1 MSETINT
8 TLLLSLLFLE
18 EYNKAGIANTSVIEY
33 ITLILDAISG
43 TSKKRI
49 NTAKETVNILIYI
62 RHAGH

>member
-8 TLLLSLLFLE
+8 IHLLSFLFLE
-18 EYNKAGIANTSVIEY
+18 EYNKEGMANTSVIEY

-49 NTAKETVNILIYI
+49 NTTKEIVNILIYI